1 MTDIKDIFLFS
12 YRELKKVRT
21 ITTVA
26 MFVALS
32 IILGAFTVP
41 IGNFLKIGFSSLT
54 TVSVGY
60 LFGPI
65 VGSVF
70 GAITDVVKYAIKP
83 TGPFFPGFT
92 LNAIIAGFIYGSILY
107 KKQVEYK
114 EDFYCRVF
122 CKSVLQY
129 LTWHTLAECF
139 IRKGFSCYFAYES
152 VEEYNSSAYKQ
163 LYGIC
168 YTEVFGAV
176 QTKNKIK

>member
-70 GAITDVVKYAIKP
+70 GALTDVVKYAIKP

-107 KKQVEYK
+107 KKQVDIKRIFIAE
-114 EDFYCRVF
+114 FFVSLF
-122 CKSVLQY
+122 CNIL
-129 LTWHTLAECF
+129 LGTLWLNILYGKAF
-139 IRKGFSCYFAYES
+139 LAILPMRALKNIILLPINSFMAYAILKFLEQ
-152 VEEYNSSAYKQ
+152 YKQ
-163 LYGIC
+163 
-168 YTEVFGAV
+168 
-176 QTKNKIK
+176 KIK